1 MNKTPLYNPGYT
13 EKARDTRPG
22 FALPALAAVFLIA
35 LLQGCF
41 LLPKEEKVLTP
52 PLVKP
57 PEISYNTFKVIRD
70 DIELAVLATGY
81 FVSNHQ
87 SDVYFKNQGGRLKGL
102 YTQIGDEVA
111 KGALVAELF
120 SENLASQ
127 IEQQRINVKK
137 LEINVDRLED
147 PENSQYTLELAL
159 LDVDLAELRLEDLKR
174 AYEEA
179 KVLATLEGEDPD
191 NSRRLKDM
199 ASDIQKQEIALTK
212 ARMNHERLEREQ
224 EDAVAL
230 EIAKLDLLSAMIRF
244 QDLERQIEDTRLY
257 APVAGKVVY
266 IDRNVSEGDYVNAY
280 RNIMRIA
287 DPKNLKL
294 EYSGSKYSEFIL
306 GQEVEVTIE
315 DVIHTGEVIQTPSSI
330 PYEEREGNLDTI
342 GIRVYNLPAAVELGD
357 SARIRL
363 LQDYA
368 EDTIVIPK
376 SALFK
381 YTTRRYVQVMEE
393 GIKKERDVLVG
404 IETATK
410 VQILEGLSEGEEII
424 LR

>member
-1 MNKTPLYNPGYT
+1 MKMTPIDNYGRVETP
-13 EKARDTRPG
+13 RDRG
-22 FALPALAAVFLIA
+22 IRIVFLIIPAAILA
-35 LLQGCF
+35 LLSQGCF

-102 YTQIGDEVA
+102 YPQIGDDVA
-111 KGALVAELF
+111 KGQIVAELF
-120 SENLASQ
+120 SENLESQ
-127 IEQQRINVKK
+127 IEQQRITVKK
-137 LEINVDRLED
+137 LEINVDKLED
-147 PENSQYTLELAL
+147 LENSQYALDLAMF
-159 LDVDLAELRLEDLKR
+159 DVELAELRLEDLKR
-174 AYEEA
+174 AYDEA
-179 KVLATLEGEDPD
+179 KVLAAFEGEDPE
-191 NSRRLKDM
+191 NSRKLKDM
-199 ASDIQKQEIALTK
+199 ESDIQKQEIALTK
-212 ARMNHERLEREQ
+212 ARMNYDRLKREQ
-224 EDAVAL
+224 ENSVAL

-306 GQEVEVTIE
+306 GQEVEITID
-315 DVIHTGEVIQTPSSI
+315 DVIYKGEVIQTPSSI

-342 GIRVYNLPAAVELGD
+342 GIQVFNIPDEVELGD

-368 EDTIVIPK
+368 ADTIVIPK

-381 YTTRRYVQVMEE
+381 YTTRRYVQVMED